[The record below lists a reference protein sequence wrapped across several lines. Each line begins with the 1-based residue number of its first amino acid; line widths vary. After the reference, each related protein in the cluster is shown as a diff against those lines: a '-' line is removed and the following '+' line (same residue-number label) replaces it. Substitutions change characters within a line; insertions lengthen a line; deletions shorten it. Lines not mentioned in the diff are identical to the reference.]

1 MSKQRRTFSAEFK
14 REAAALVLDQGY
26 SHIDAC
32 RSLGVVD
39 SALRRW
45 VKQLEAERQGVTPKS
60 KALTPEQQKIQELEA
75 RINRLEREKAIF
87 KKGYR
92 SLDVGRTRSY
102 ALIDQLS
109 EQESVEVVCSAFDVA
124 RSCYYVHRLRRRRV
138 DARRVALRS
147 QVNQLFS
154 QSRGSAGSRS
164 ILGMLREEGV
174 TIGRFRVRRLMR
186 ELGLVSKQP
195 GSHAYKQATVER
207 PDIPNRLNREFATE
221 HPNQVWCGDITYVWA
236 QGRWHYLAAVLDL
249 HTRRVIGWAFS
260 AKPDAELVI
269 KALDMAYEQR
279 GKPQQVLFHS
289 DRSAKPDAELVIKA
303 LDMAYEQRGKPQQVL
318 FHSDQGSQ
326 YASRLFRQRLWRYR
340 MQQSMSRRGNC
351 WDNSPMERLF
361 RSLKSE
367 WVPSTGYLTAQEAQ
381 RDISHY
387 LMHRYNWIR
396 PHQFNDGLPP
406 AVAEEKLNPLSGM
419 G

>member
-289 DRSAKPDAELVIKA
+289 D
-303 LDMAYEQRGKPQQVL
+303 
-318 FHSDQGSQ
+318 QGSQ

-361 RSLKSE
+361 RSLKLE

>member
-26 SHIDAC
+26 SHIEAC

-289 DRSAKPDAELVIKA
+289 D
-303 LDMAYEQRGKPQQVL
+303 
-318 FHSDQGSQ
+318 QGSQ

-406 AVAEEKLNPLSGM
+406 AVAAEKLNPLSGM

>member
-249 HTRRVIGWAFS
+249 HIRRVIGWAF
-260 AKPDAELVI
+260 
-269 KALDMAYEQR
+269 
-279 GKPQQVLFHS
+279 
-289 DRSAKPDAELVIKA
+289 SAKPDAELVIKA

-406 AVAEEKLNPLSGM
+406 AVAEEKLNPLS
-419 G
+419 

>member
-269 KALDMAYEQR
+269 QALDMAYEQR
-279 GKPQQVLFHS
+279 G
-289 DRSAKPDAELVIKA
+289 R
-303 LDMAYEQRGKPQQVL
+303 PQQVL

>member
-109 EQESVEVVCSAFDVA
+109 EQESVEVVCSAFEVA

-154 QSRGSAGSRS
+154 QNRGSAGSRS

-289 DRSAKPDAELVIKA
+289 D
-303 LDMAYEQRGKPQQVL
+303 
-318 FHSDQGSQ
+318 QGSQ

-340 MQQSMSRRGNC
+340 MQQSMSRWGNC

-361 RSLKSE
+361 RSLRSE
-367 WVPSTGYLTAQEAQ
+367 WGPSTGYLTAQEAQ

>member
-75 RINRLEREKAIF
+75 RINRLEREKAFI

-221 HPNQVWCGDITYVWA
+221 HPNQVWCGDTTYVWA

-269 KALDMAYEQR
+269 KALDMAY
-279 GKPQQVLFHS
+279 K
-289 DRSAKPDAELVIKA
+289 
-303 LDMAYEQRGKPQQVL
+303 QRGKPQQVL

-387 LMHRYNWIR
+387 LMHRYNWIS

>member
-45 VKQLEAERQGVTPKS
+45 VKQLEAERQGMTPKS

-289 DRSAKPDAELVIKA
+289 D
-303 LDMAYEQRGKPQQVL
+303 
-318 FHSDQGSQ
+318 QGSQ
-326 YASRLFRQRLWRYR
+326 YVSRLFRQRLWRYR

>member
-1 MSKQRRTFSAEFK
+1 TTFSAEFK

-32 RSLGVVD
+32 RSLGG

-279 GKPQQVLFHS
+279 G
-289 DRSAKPDAELVIKA
+289 R
-303 LDMAYEQRGKPQQVL
+303 PQQVL

>member
-26 SHIDAC
+26 SYIDAC

-147 QVNQLFS
+147 QVNQLFN

-289 DRSAKPDAELVIKA
+289 D
-303 LDMAYEQRGKPQQVL
+303 
-318 FHSDQGSQ
+318 QGSQ

>member
-1 MSKQRRTFSAEFK
+1 PAGAGES
-14 REAAALVLDQGY
+14 V
-26 SHIDAC
+26 I
-32 RSLGVVD
+32 
-39 SALRRW
+39 
-45 VKQLEAERQGVTPKS
+45 
-60 KALTPEQQKIQELEA
+60 
-75 RINRLEREKAIF
+75 

-124 RSCYYVHRLRRRRV
+124 RSCYYVHRLRRLRV

-269 KALDMAYEQR
+269 KALDMAY
-279 GKPQQVLFHS
+279 K
-289 DRSAKPDAELVIKA
+289 
-303 LDMAYEQRGKPQQVL
+303 QRGKPQQVL

-387 LMHRYNWIR
+387 LMHRYNWIS

>member
-14 REAAALVLDQGY
+14 REAAALVLDHGY

-289 DRSAKPDAELVIKA
+289 D
-303 LDMAYEQRGKPQQVL
+303 
-318 FHSDQGSQ
+318 QGSQ
-326 YASRLFRQRLWRYR
+326 YASRLFRQRLWLYR
-340 MQQSMSRRGNC
+340 MQQSMSRRGHC

-361 RSLKSE
+361 RSLKSDR
-367 WVPSTGYLTAQEAQ
+367 VPSTDYLMAREAQ

>member
-75 RINRLEREKAIF
+75 RINRLEGEKAIF

-289 DRSAKPDAELVIKA
+289 D
-303 LDMAYEQRGKPQQVL
+303 
-318 FHSDQGSQ
+318 QGSQ

-340 MQQSMSRRGNC
+340 MHQSMSRRGNC

>member
-221 HPNQVWCGDITYVWA
+221 HPNQVWCSDITYVWA

-249 HTRRVIGWAFS
+249 HTRRVIGWAF
-260 AKPDAELVI
+260 
-269 KALDMAYEQR
+269 
-279 GKPQQVLFHS
+279 
-289 DRSAKPDAELVIKA
+289 SAKPDAELVIKA

>member
-1 MSKQRRTFSAEFK
+1 M
-14 REAAALVLDQGY
+14 
-26 SHIDAC
+26 
-32 RSLGVVD
+32 
-39 SALRRW
+39 
-45 VKQLEAERQGVTPKS
+45 
-60 KALTPEQQKIQELEA
+60 
-75 RINRLEREKAIF
+75 

-279 GKPQQVLFHS
+279 GKPQQVLPQHPNRLNREFATEHPNQVWCG
-289 DRSAKPDAELVIKA
+289 DITYVWAQGRWHYLAAVLDLHTRRVIGWAFSAKPDAELVIKA

>member
-154 QSRGSAGSRS
+154 QSRGSTGSRS

-249 HTRRVIGWAFS
+249 LIGWAFS

-279 GKPQQVLFHS
+279 G
-289 DRSAKPDAELVIKA
+289 R
-303 LDMAYEQRGKPQQVL
+303 PQQVL

>member
-1 MSKQRRTFSAEFK
+1 TFSAEFK

-26 SHIDAC
+26 SYIDAC

-195 GSHAYKQATVER
+195 GSHAYKQAMVER

-289 DRSAKPDAELVIKA
+289 D
-303 LDMAYEQRGKPQQVL
+303 
-318 FHSDQGSQ
+318 QGSQ

-351 WDNSPMERLF
+351 WDNSAMERLF

>member
-92 SLDVGRTRSY
+92 SLDVGRIRSY

-289 DRSAKPDAELVIKA
+289 D
-303 LDMAYEQRGKPQQVL
+303 
-318 FHSDQGSQ
+318 QGSQ

>member
-1 MSKQRRTFSAEFK
+1 MCVEWVSESAWNPQ
-14 REAAALVLDQGY
+14 LDQGY

-289 DRSAKPDAELVIKA
+289 D
-303 LDMAYEQRGKPQQVL
+303 
-318 FHSDQGSQ
+318 QGSQ

>member
-75 RINRLEREKAIF
+75 RINRLEREKAFI

-289 DRSAKPDAELVIKA
+289 D
-303 LDMAYEQRGKPQQVL
+303 
-318 FHSDQGSQ
+318 QGSQ

-387 LMHRYNWIR
+387 LMHRYNWIS

>member
-207 PDIPNRLNREFATE
+207 PDIPNRLNRKFATE

-279 GKPQQVLFHS
+279 G
-289 DRSAKPDAELVIKA
+289 R
-303 LDMAYEQRGKPQQVL
+303 PQQVL

-406 AVAEEKLNPLSGM
+406 AVAEEKL
-419 G
+419 

>member
-26 SHIDAC
+26 SHIEAC

-45 VKQLEAERQGVTPKS
+45 VKQLQDERQGVTPKS

-109 EQESVEVVCSAFDVA
+109 EREPVEVVCSAFDVT
-124 RSCYYVHRLRRRRV
+124 RSCYYAHRLRRRRV

-147 QVNQLFS
+147 RVNELFN

-164 ILGMLREEGV
+164 ILGMLREDGV
-174 TIGRFRVRRLMR
+174 EIGRFRVRRLMR

-207 PDIPNRLNREFATE
+207 PDIPNRLNREFAVQR
-221 HPNQVWCGDITYVWA
+221 PNQVWCGDITYVWA

-249 HTRRVIGWAFS
+249 HTRRVVGWAF
-260 AKPDAELVI
+260 
-269 KALDMAYEQR
+269 
-279 GKPQQVLFHS
+279 
-289 DRSAKPDAELVIKA
+289 SAKPDAELVIKA

-367 WVPSTGYLTAQEAQ
+367 WIPQTGYLTAQEAQ

-387 LMHRYNWIR
+387 LMHRYNWVR

>member
-26 SHIDAC
+26 SYIDAC

-195 GSHAYKQATVER
+195 GSHAYKQAMVER

-249 HTRRVIGWAFS
+249 HTWRVIGWAF
-260 AKPDAELVI
+260 
-269 KALDMAYEQR
+269 
-279 GKPQQVLFHS
+279 
-289 DRSAKPDAELVIKA
+289 SAKPDAELVIKA

-351 WDNSPMERLF
+351 WDNSAMERLF

>member
-14 REAAALVLDQGY
+14 REAAASVLDQGY

-249 HTRRVIGWAFS
+249 HIRRVIGWAF
-260 AKPDAELVI
+260 
-269 KALDMAYEQR
+269 
-279 GKPQQVLFHS
+279 
-289 DRSAKPDAELVIKA
+289 SAKPDAELVIKA